1 MTQMKHLSIVD
12 GAFLHMESAEM
23 PMHVGSLNL
32 FEPPAGYG
40 GEGFHDTVKEHVA
53 KRMHLAPVFTRKLAL
68 MPFDL
73 ANPVWIHDDEID
85 LDYHVRYMVL
95 PKPGSIEQLEALA
108 ARLHSML
115 LDRSRPLWEFYI
127 IEGLA
132 DGRIG
137 FYGKVHH
144 AAVDGQAGVAL
155 ATSLFDLTPEPR
167 PVRPPR
173 EARANTYQ
181 LGVAE
186 LLAAALTNQIQQI
199 VQSVKLLPKV
209 ASTAYGAARQAIAAR
224 RSESSEDRAARKAE
238 AAPTRFKLAP
248 ATPFNHSI
256 TNQRAFAAV
265 SLPLPEVKAIGKAV
279 GASINDVVLW
289 LCSTALRSYLKE
301 GSELPAKSLVAGV
314 PISLRQEGDTTAN
327 NQVAGTLIDLG
338 TEIADPAERLK
349 AIKRGT
355 AAMKKEMG
363 TFRGVIPTDF
373 PSLGSPWLI
382 SGLAALYGRSRIA
395 DWLRIT
401 NVTISNVPGSRMPV
415 YLCGARMTDYY
426 PLSIVVHGIAL
437 NITVQSHVDQLCFG
451 LIACRRAVP
460 DVHFLGEHLQ
470 RAMTSLRALVA
481 PALAA
486 SASAAAATP
495 VATVTAR
502 AAAPAS
508 ASSGTAKQRK
518 TPARPVKSPAPTPTR
533 QPRLRVV
540 ATHQRA
546 AAKNAKPA
554 KRAAPAKPRR
564 PRTVAASR

>member
-32 FEPPAGYG
+32 FEPPAGYS
-40 GEGFHDTVKEHVA
+40 GEGFYEAVKAHVS
-53 KRMHLAPVFTRKLAL
+53 KRMHMAPVFTRKLAL

-73 ANPVWIHDDEID
+73 ANPVWIHDDDID

-95 PKPGSIEQLEALA
+95 PKPGTIEQLEALA

-144 AAVDGQAGVAL
+144 AAVDGQAGVAM
-155 ATSLFDLTPEPR
+155 ATSMFDLTPEPR
-167 PVRPPR
+167 VVKPPR

-186 LLAAALTNQIQQI
+186 LLGAALQNQARQL
-199 VQSVKLLPKV
+199 VESLKLLPALAKTI
-209 ASTAYGAARQAIAAR
+209 AGAAREAIAER
-224 RSESSEDRAARKAE
+224 RDESAEDRAARKA
-238 AAPTRFKLAP
+238 AAPGSSFKFAP
-248 ATPFNHSI
+248 PTPFNHSI
-256 TNQRAFAAV
+256 TNQRAFSAV
-265 SLPLPEVKAIGKAV
+265 SLPLGEVKAIGKSV

-289 LCSTALRSYLKE
+289 LCSTALRSYLKD
-301 GSELPAKSLVAGV
+301 SRELPDKSLVAGV

-338 TEIADPAERLK
+338 TEIADPVERLK
-349 AIKRGT
+349 AIQRGT
-355 AAMKKEMG
+355 AAKKRQMG

-373 PSLGSPWLI
+373 PSLGSPWLL
-382 SGLAALYGRSRIA
+382 SGLASLYGRSRIA
-395 DWLRIT
+395 DWLRLA
-401 NVTISNVPGSRMPV
+401 NVTISNVPGSKVPV
-415 YLCGARMTDYY
+415 YLVGAKMTDYY
-426 PLSIVVHGIAL
+426 PLSIVVHGVAL

-460 DVHFLGEHLQ
+460 DVHELGQQVQ
-470 RAMTSLRALVA
+470 RAMQTLRALMAA

-486 SASAAAATP
+486 PETKETAAAASAHVPAVHAGATP
-495 VATVTAR
+495 KRV
-502 AAAPAS
+502 
-508 ASSGTAKQRK
+508 RK
-518 TPARPVKSPAPTPTR
+518 TRS
-533 QPRLRVV
+533 PRLRVV
-540 ATHQRA
+540 
-546 AAKNAKPA
+546 P
-554 KRAAPAKPRR
+554 AAPAAAP
-564 PRTVAASR
+564 VASKRKTRNAAAAR

>member
-12 GAFLHMESAEM
+12 GAFLHVESAEM

-32 FEPPAGYG
+32 FEPPAGYAG
-40 GEGFHDTVKEHVA
+40 GFYEAVKAHVA
-53 KRMHLAPVFTRKLAL
+53 RRMHMAPVFTRKLAL

-73 ANPVWIHDDEID
+73 ANPVWIHDDDID

-95 PKPGSIEQLEALA
+95 PKPGTLEQLEALA

-115 LDRSRPLWEFYI
+115 LDRSRPLWEFYV

-144 AAVDGQAGVAL
+144 AAVDGQAGVAM
-155 ATSLFDLTPEPR
+155 AQSMFDLTPEPR
-167 PVRPPR
+167 VVKLPR

-186 LLAAALTNQIQQI
+186 LLAAALQNQFQQL
-199 VQSVKLLPKV
+199 VQSVRLLPKI
-209 ASTAYGAARQAIAAR
+209 AATAAAALRDAVAAR
-224 RSESSEDRAARKAE
+224 RSESPEDRAARRA
-238 AAPTRFKLAP
+238 AAPTTRFKLAP
-248 ATPFNHSI
+248 PTPFNHSI

-265 SLPLPEVKAIGKAV
+265 SLPLPEMKAIGKAV

-301 GSELPAKSLVAGV
+301 GGELPEKSLVAMV

-327 NQVAGTLIDLG
+327 NQVAGTLIDLA
-338 TEIADPAERLK
+338 TQEPDPAERLA

-395 DWLRIT
+395 DWLRLT
-401 NVTISNVPGSRMPV
+401 NVTISNVPGSRVPV

-460 DVHFLGEHLQ
+460 DVHELGAHVE
-470 RAMTSLRALVA
+470 RAMAALRTMVGATLAVPAEPVA
-481 PALAA
+481 APVAIAA
-486 SASAAAATP
+486 PAAAAK
-495 VATVTAR
+495 A
-502 AAAPAS
+502 
-508 ASSGTAKQRK
+508 
-518 TPARPVKSPAPTPTR
+518 TPAPRKRTVRRAMPVNEPSRGTR

-540 ATHQRA
+540 DAGAHGA
-546 AAKNAKPA
+546 SAKPA
-554 KRAAPAKPRR
+554 KAAKPRKAR
-564 PRTVAASR
+564 PLAATR

>member
-32 FEPPAGYG
+32 FEPPAGYS
-40 GEGFHDTVKEHVA
+40 GEGFYEAVKAHVA
-53 KRMHLAPVFTRKLAL
+53 RRMHLAPVFTRKLAL

-73 ANPVWIHDDEID
+73 ANPVWIHDDDID

-95 PKPGSIEQLEALA
+95 PKPGTVEQLEALA

-144 AAVDGQAGVAL
+144 AAVDGQAGVAM
-155 ATSLFDLTPEPR
+155 ATSMFDLTPEPR
-167 PVRPPR
+167 VVKTPR

-186 LLAAALTNQIQQI
+186 LLAAALQNQFQQL
-199 VQSVKLLPKV
+199 VQSLRLVPTLATTVL
-209 ASTAYGAARQAIAAR
+209 GAARQALAER
-224 RSESSEDRAARKAE
+224 RGESAEQRTARKE
-238 AAPTRFKLAP
+238 AAPASRFKFAP

-265 SLPLPEVKAIGKAV
+265 SLPLPEVKAIGKSL
-279 GASINDVVLW
+279 GASINDIVLW

-301 GSELPAKSLVAGV
+301 GRELPEASLVAAV

-338 TEIADPAERLK
+338 TDVADPAGRLK
-349 AIKRGT
+349 AIQRGT
-355 AAMKKEMG
+355 AAMKRQMG

-395 DWLRIT
+395 DWLRLA
-401 NVTISNVPGSRMPV
+401 NVTISNVPGSKVPV
-415 YLCGARMTDYY
+415 YLVGARMTDYY
-426 PLSIVVHGIAL
+426 PLSIVVHGVAL
-437 NITVQSHVDQLCFG
+437 NITVQSHVDHLCFG

-460 DVHFLGEHLQ
+460 DVHELGQQLL
-470 RAMTSLRALVA
+470 RAMELLRTLTGQ

-486 SASAAAATP
+486 PAREAAAEPAA
-495 VATVTAR
+495 VAASP
-502 AAAPAS
+502 APPAAPARPKRAR
-508 ASSGTAKQRK
+508 ASRAPRLHVV
-518 TPARPVKSPAPTPTR
+518 AAPAPTSAP
-533 QPRLRVV
+533 P
-540 ATHQRA
+540 
-546 AAKNAKPA
+546 PA
-554 KRAAPAKPRR
+554 KRKSRAGAPARR
-564 PRTVAASR
+564 AP

>member
-1 MTQMKHLSIVD
+1 
-12 GAFLHMESAEM
+12 
-23 PMHVGSLNL
+23 
-32 FEPPAGYG
+32 
-40 GEGFHDTVKEHVA
+40 
-53 KRMHLAPVFTRKLAL
+53 
-68 MPFDL
+68 
-73 ANPVWIHDDEID
+73 
-85 LDYHVRYMVL
+85 MVL
-95 PKPGSIEQLEALA
+95 PKPGTMAQMEALA

-127 IEGLA
+127 IEGLV

-155 ATSLFDLTPEPR
+155 ATSLFDLAPEPR
-167 PVRPPR
+167 AVKPPR

-186 LLAAALTNQIQQI
+186 LLAAALTNQIQQV

-209 ASTAYGAARQAIAAR
+209 VATAYGAAQDAIAAR
-224 RSESSEDRAARKAE
+224 RSETEDDRAARKA
-238 AAPTRFKLAP
+238 AKPPTRFKLAP

-265 SLPLPEVKAIGKAV
+265 SLPLPEVKSIGKAV

-289 LCSTALRSYLKE
+289 LCSTALRTYLKE
-301 GSELPAKSLVAGV
+301 GRELPEKSLVAGV

-355 AAMKKEMG
+355 AAMKKQMG

-382 SGLAALYGRSRIA
+382 SGLASLYGRSRIA

-401 NVTISNVPGSRMPV
+401 NVTISNVPGSRVPV
-415 YLCGARMTDYY
+415 YLCGAKMTDYY

-460 DVHFLGEHLQ
+460 DVHELGNHLQ
-470 RAMTSLRALVA
+470 RAMATLRALVA
-481 PALAA
+481 
-486 SASAAAATP
+486 SAAADDTP
-495 VATVTAR
+495 AKVEAANAPAEQAIPPRAKRRRASAKSEPAR
-502 AAAPAS
+502 AP
-508 ASSGTAKQRK
+508 
-518 TPARPVKSPAPTPTR
+518 R

-540 ATHQRA
+540 APGARASA
-546 AAKNAKPA
+546 AAQSAASAKA
-554 KRAAPAKPRR
+554 VKTAKPRKAR
-564 PRTVAASR
+564 PIAAAR

>member
-32 FEPPAGYG
+32 FEPPVGYS
-40 GEGFHDTVKEHVA
+40 GEGFYEQVKEHVA
-53 KRMHLAPVFTRKLAL
+53 KRMHLAAVFTRKLAL

-73 ANPVWIHDDEID
+73 ANPVWIHDDDID

-115 LDRSRPLWEFYI
+115 LDRSRPLWEFYV

-167 PVRPPR
+167 AVKPPR

-186 LLAAALTNQIQQI
+186 LLAAALTNQIQQV
-199 VQSVKLLPKV
+199 VQSAKLLPKV
-209 ASTAYGAARQAIAAR
+209 VATAYSAAQEAIAAR
-224 RSESSEDRAARKAE
+224 RSETEDDRAARKAE
-238 AAPTRFKLAP
+238 KPPTRFKLAP

-265 SLPLPEVKAIGKAV
+265 SLPLPEIKSLGKAV

-301 GSELPAKSLVAGV
+301 GRELPDKSLVAGV

-355 AAMKKEMG
+355 AAMKKQMG

-382 SGLAALYGRSRIA
+382 SGLASLYGRSRIA

-401 NVTISNVPGSRMPV
+401 NVTISNVPGSRVPV
-415 YLCGARMTDYY
+415 YLCGAKMTDYY

-460 DVHFLGEHLQ
+460 DVHELGNHLQ
-470 RAMTSLRALVA
+470 RAMATLRALVA
-481 PALAA
+481 PVAA
-486 SASAAAATP
+486 VDTPAKSEAAN
-495 VATVTAR
+495 
-502 AAAPAS
+502 APAEK
-508 ASSGTAKQRK
+508 A
-518 TPARPVKSPAPTPTR
+518 TPARAKRRSARAKAGTPRAPR

-540 ATHQRA
+540 APGARA
-546 AAKNAKPA
+546 SAVAESAASGKPVKA
-554 KRAAPAKPRR
+554 AKPRKAR
-564 PRTVAASR
+564 PIAAAR

>member
-1 MTQMKHLSIVD
+1 
-12 GAFLHMESAEM
+12 
-23 PMHVGSLNL
+23 
-32 FEPPAGYG
+32 
-40 GEGFHDTVKEHVA
+40 
-53 KRMHLAPVFTRKLAL
+53 KLAL

-73 ANPVWIHDDEID
+73 ANPVWIHDDDID

-95 PKPGSIEQLEALA
+95 PKPGTVEQLEALA

-144 AAVDGQAGVAL
+144 AAVDGQAGVAM
-155 ATSLFDLTPEPR
+155 ATSMFDLTPEPR
-167 PVRPPR
+167 VVKTPR

-186 LLAAALTNQIQQI
+186 LLAAALQNQFQQL
-199 VQSVKLLPKV
+199 VQSLKLVPTLATTV
-209 ASTAYGAARQAIAAR
+209 LGAARQALAER
-224 RSESSEDRAARKAE
+224 RGESAEQRAARKE
-238 AAPTRFKLAP
+238 AAPASRFKFAP

-265 SLPLPEVKAIGKAV
+265 SLPLPEVKAIGKSL
-279 GASINDVVLW
+279 GASINDIVLW

-301 GSELPAKSLVAGV
+301 GRELPEASLVAAV

-338 TEIADPAERLK
+338 TDVADPAGRLK
-349 AIKRGT
+349 AIQRGT
-355 AAMKKEMG
+355 AAMKRQMG

-395 DWLRIT
+395 DWLRLA
-401 NVTISNVPGSRMPV
+401 NVTISNVPGSKVPV
-415 YLCGARMTDYY
+415 YLVGARMTDYY
-426 PLSIVVHGIAL
+426 PLSIVVHGVAL
-437 NITVQSHVDQLCFG
+437 NITVQSHVDHLCFG

-460 DVHFLGEHLQ
+460 DVHELGQQLL
-470 RAMTSLRALVA
+470 RAMDQLRTLTGQ

-486 SASAAAATP
+486 LAREAAAEPA
-495 VATVTAR
+495 ATAR
-502 AAAPAS
+502 PKRARASRAPRLHVVA
-508 ASSGTAKQRK
+508 
-518 TPARPVKSPAPTPTR
+518 APTPTSA
-533 QPRLRVV
+533 PP
-540 ATHQRA
+540 
-546 AAKNAKPA
+546 PA
-554 KRAAPAKPRR
+554 KRKSRAGAPARR
-564 PRTVAASR
+564 AP

>member
-32 FEPPAGYG
+32 FDAPAGYK
-40 GEGFHDTVKEHVA
+40 GEGFYERVKEHVA
-53 KRMHLAPVFTRKLAL
+53 RRMHLAPVFTRKLAL

-73 ANPVWIHDDEID
+73 ANPVWIHDDDID

-115 LDRSRPLWEFYI
+115 LDRSRPLWEFYV

-144 AAVDGQAGVAL
+144 AAVDGQAGVAM
-155 ATSLFDLTPEPR
+155 ATSMFDLTPEPR
-167 PVRPPR
+167 VVKPPR

-186 LLAAALTNQIQQI
+186 LLAAALQNQIQQL
-199 VQSVKLLPKV
+199 VQSIKLLPKV
-209 ASTAYGAARQAIAAR
+209 ASTAYSAAKEALATRQ
-224 RSESSEDRAARKAE
+224 SESQEDRAARKAE
-238 AAPTRFKLAP
+238 APATRLKLAP
-248 ATPFNHSI
+248 PTPFNHSI

-265 SLPLPEVKAIGKAV
+265 SLPLPEIKAIGKSV

-289 LCSTALRSYLKE
+289 LCSTALRAYLKE
-301 GSELPAKSLVAGV
+301 GRELPDKSLVAGV

-327 NQVAGTLIDLG
+327 NQVAGTLVDLG
-338 TEIADPAERLK
+338 TELADPVARLK

-382 SGLAALYGRSRIA
+382 SGLASLYGRSRIA
-395 DWLRIT
+395 DWLRLA
-401 NVTISNVPGSRMPV
+401 NVTISNVPGSRVPV
-415 YLCGARMTDYY
+415 YLCGAKMTDYY
-426 PLSIVVHGIAL
+426 PLSIVVHGVAL
-437 NITVQSHVDQLCFG
+437 NITVQSHVDQICFG

-460 DVHFLGEHLQ
+460 DVHELGNQ
-470 RAMTSLRALVA
+470 VKRAMETLRSLVGDAVA
-481 PALAA
+481 AAPTAEPASPALAVAA
-486 SASAAAATP
+486 S
-495 VATVTAR
+495 AR
-502 AAAPAS
+502 AA
-508 ASSGTAKQRK
+508 R
-518 TPARPVKSPAPTPTR
+518 PARAPGKAKPKTAR
-533 QPRLRVV
+533 SSRLRVV
-540 ATHQRA
+540 AS
-546 AAKNAKPA
+546 
-554 KRAAPAKPRR
+554 AAPPPKARKSR
-564 PRTVAASR
+564 PALKERA

>member
-32 FEPPAGYG
+32 FEPPASYSG
-40 GEGFHDTVKEHVA
+40 GFYEAVKAHVA

-73 ANPVWIHDDEID
+73 ANPVWIHDDDID
-85 LDYHVRYMVL
+85 LDYHVRNMIL
-95 PKPGSIEQLEALA
+95 PKPGSVEQLEALA

-144 AAVDGQAGVAL
+144 AAVDGQAGVAM
-155 ATSLFDLTPEPR
+155 AQSMFDLTPEPR
-167 PVRPPR
+167 VVKAPR

-186 LLAAALTNQIQQI
+186 LLAAALQNQFQQL
-199 VQSVKLLPKV
+199 VQSVKLVPKLAGTLV
-209 ASTAYGAARQAIAAR
+209 GAAREALVER
-224 RSESSEDRAARKAE
+224 RNESSEDRATRKAE
-238 AAPTRFKLAP
+238 APGSRWKMAPP
-248 ATPFNHSI
+248 TPFNHSI
-256 TNQRAFAAV
+256 TNQRSFAAV
-265 SLPLPEVKAIGKAV
+265 SLPLPEIKAIGKSL

-301 GSELPAKSLVAGV
+301 GRELPEQSLVAAV

-338 TEIADPAERLK
+338 TEIADPVERLK
-349 AIKRGT
+349 AIQRGT
-355 AAMKKEMG
+355 AAMKRQMG

-382 SGLAALYGRSRIA
+382 SGLASLYGRSRMA
-395 DWLRIT
+395 DWLRFI
-401 NVTISNVPGSRMPV
+401 NVTISNVPGSKVPV
-415 YLCGARMTDYY
+415 YLVGARMTDYY
-426 PLSIVVHGIAL
+426 PLSIVVHGVAL

-460 DVHFLGEHLQ
+460 DVHELGAQVQ
-470 RAMTSLRALVA
+470 RAMAQLRAL
-481 PALAA
+481 
-486 SASAAAATP
+486 T
-495 VATVTAR
+495 
-502 AAAPAS
+502 AAPAS
-508 ASSGTAKQRK
+508 GHADA
-518 TPARPVKSPAPTPTR
+518 AAAAPVKEAVVKEAVAKEGATR
-533 QPRLRVV
+533 AKRPRTPRLRVV
-540 ATHQRA
+540 AATPPA
-546 AAKNAKPA
+546 AAAG
-554 KRAAPAKPRR
+554 KRKPRGGAQAR
-564 PRTVAASR
+564 

>member
-1 MTQMKHLSIVD
+1 MM
-12 GAFLHMESAEM
+12 
-23 PMHVGSLNL
+23 
-32 FEPPAGYG
+32 
-40 GEGFHDTVKEHVA
+40 
-53 KRMHLAPVFTRKLAL
+53 
-68 MPFDL
+68 
-73 ANPVWIHDDEID
+73 
-85 LDYHVRYMVL
+85 L
-95 PKPGSIEQLEALA
+95 PKPGTMAQMEALA

-155 ATSLFDLTPEPR
+155 ATSLFDITPEPR
-167 PVRPPR
+167 AVKPPR
-173 EARANTYQ
+173 EARANAYQ

-186 LLAAALTNQIQQI
+186 LLAAALTNQIEQI
-199 VQSVKLLPKV
+199 VQSAKLVPKIV
-209 ASTAYGAARQAIAAR
+209 ASAYGAAQDAIAAR
-224 RSESSEDRAARKAE
+224 RGETEGERAARKAGKP
-238 AAPTRFKLAP
+238 PTRFKLAP

-301 GSELPAKSLVAGV
+301 GRELPDKSLVAGV

-338 TEIADPAERLK
+338 TEIADPAARLK

-382 SGLAALYGRSRIA
+382 SGLASLYGRSRIA
-395 DWLRIT
+395 DWLRLT
-401 NVTISNVPGSRMPV
+401 NVTISNVPGSRVPV

-426 PLSIVVHGIAL
+426 PLSIVVHGVAL

-460 DVHFLGEHLQ
+460 DVHELGNHLQ
-470 RAMTSLRALVA
+470 RAMASLRALVA

-486 SASAAAATP
+486 ASVEAKATIE
-495 VATVTAR
+495 V
-502 AAAPAS
+502 APAP
-508 ASSGTAKQRK
+508 AERA
-518 TPARPVKSPAPTPTR
+518 TPARAGRRSPRVEPKPTRAPR

-540 ATHQRA
+540 APAARA
-546 AAKNAKPA
+546 TSPAASGASAKA
-554 KRAAPAKPRR
+554 TKAKPRKA
-564 PRTVAASR
+564 RTVVVSR